1 MTKKLFFLLP
11 ILLTAFSISAQTR
24 TDKLLKNLHDNE
36 SKYIFVIAHRGDWRN
51 APENSLQSIEKA
63 IAMKV
68 DMIELDIQ
76 PTKDGNFICMHDETL
91 DRTSTG
97 KGPIKDYTTE
107 ELKKFVLRS
116 GNGIKTRQPIPTLKE
131 ALNVCKGR
139 ILVNIDKGGTYIKEI
154 MPIIQECGMEKQ
166 VIIKGYYPVE
176 KVKKEYGSNE
186 SMLYMPIVNL
196 WDKEAVATIQTFI
209 KNFTPIAYELCF
221 KDDANPNLKIIDEI
235 AKSGSRVWMNTLWD
249 SLCGGHD
256 DENALL
262 ESKDKH
268 WGWMLKHKATYSL
281 FGGKRIER
289 FGMIFSIS
297 HSKHLI
303 KEVVGF
309 LFSGTT

>member
-1 MTKKLFFLLP
+1 MTKKLFSLLL

-24 TDKLLKNLHDNE
+24 TDKLLKNLHDNK

-68 DMIELDIQ
+68 DMVELDIQ

-97 KGPIKDYTTE
+97 KGTIKNYTTE

-116 GNGIKTRQPIPTLKE
+116 GNGIKTRQPISTLKE
-131 ALNVCKGR
+131 VLNVCKDR

-154 MPIIQECGMEKQ
+154 MPIIKECGMEKQ

-186 SMLYMPIVNL
+186 SILYMPIVNL

-209 KNFTPIAYELCF
+209 KDFTPIAYELCF
-221 KDDANPNLKIIDEI
+221 KDDTTPSLRIIDEI
-235 AKSGSRVWMNTLWD
+235 IKSGSRIWMNTLWD

-262 ESKDKH
+262 EGKDRH
-268 WGWMLKHKATYSL
+268 WGWILKHKAT
-281 FGGKRIER
+281 
-289 FGMIFSIS
+289 MIQTDRPQE
-297 HSKHLI
+297 LI
-303 KEVVGF
+303 HYLEEKG
-309 LFSGTT
+309 LRNLQ

>member
-235 AKSGSRVWMNTLWD
+235 AKSGSRIWMNTLWD

-262 ESKDKH
+262 ESKDTH
-268 WGWMLKHKATYSL
+268 WGWMLKHKATMIQTDRPQELIHYLEEKGLRDLEQSSL
-281 FGGKRIER
+281 
-289 FGMIFSIS
+289 
-297 HSKHLI
+297 
-303 KEVVGF
+303 
-309 LFSGTT
+309 

>member
-166 VIIKGYYPVE
+166 GIIKGYYPVE

-221 KDDANPNLKIIDEI
+221 KDDANPNLKITDEI

-268 WGWMLKHKATYSL
+268 WGWMLKHKAT
-281 FGGKRIER
+281 
-289 FGMIFSIS
+289 MIQTDRPQE
-297 HSKHLI
+297 LI
-303 KEVVGF
+303 HYLEEKGLRDLE
-309 LFSGTT
+309 

>member
-139 ILVNIDKGGTYIKEI
+139 ILVNIDKGGTYIQEI

-268 WGWMLKHKATYSL
+268 WGWMLKHKATMIQTDRPQELIHYLEEKGLRDLEQSSL
-281 FGGKRIER
+281 
-289 FGMIFSIS
+289 
-297 HSKHLI
+297 
-303 KEVVGF
+303 
-309 LFSGTT
+309 

>member
-97 KGPIKDYTTE
+97 KGPINDYTTE

-268 WGWMLKHKATYSL
+268 WGWMLKHKAT
-281 FGGKRIER
+281 
-289 FGMIFSIS
+289 MIQTDRPQE
-297 HSKHLI
+297 LI
-303 KEVVGF
+303 HYLEEKGLRDLE
-309 LFSGTT
+309 

>member
-1 MTKKLFFLLP
+1 
-11 ILLTAFSISAQTR
+11 
-24 TDKLLKNLHDNE
+24 
-36 SKYIFVIAHRGDWRN
+36 
-51 APENSLQSIEKA
+51 
-63 IAMKV
+63 
-68 DMIELDIQ
+68 
-76 PTKDGNFICMHDETL
+76 
-91 DRTSTG
+91 
-97 KGPIKDYTTE
+97 
-107 ELKKFVLRS
+107 
-116 GNGIKTRQPIPTLKE
+116 
-131 ALNVCKGR
+131 
-139 ILVNIDKGGTYIKEI
+139 

-235 AKSGSRVWMNTLWD
+235 TKSGSRVWMNTLWD

-268 WGWMLKHKATYSL
+268 WGWMLKHKAT
-281 FGGKRIER
+281 
-289 FGMIFSIS
+289 MIQTDRPQE
-297 HSKHLI
+297 LI
-303 KEVVGF
+303 HYLEEKGLRDLE
-309 LFSGTT
+309 

>member
-268 WGWMLKHKATYSL
+268 WGWMLKHKAT
-281 FGGKRIER
+281 
-289 FGMIFSIS
+289 MIQTDSPQE
-297 HSKHLI
+297 LI
-303 KEVVGF
+303 HYLEEKGLRDLE
-309 LFSGTT
+309 

>member
-24 TDKLLKNLHDNE
+24 TDKLLKKLHDNE

-235 AKSGSRVWMNTLWD
+235 AKSGSRIWMNTLWD

-268 WGWMLKHKATYSL
+268 WGWMLKHKATMIQTDRPQELIHYLEEKGLRDLEQSSL
-281 FGGKRIER
+281 
-289 FGMIFSIS
+289 
-297 HSKHLI
+297 
-303 KEVVGF
+303 
-309 LFSGTT
+309 

>member
-68 DMIELDIQ
+68 DMIELEIQ

-221 KDDANPNLKIIDEI
+221 KDDTTPSLRIIDEI
-235 AKSGSRVWMNTLWD
+235 IKSGSRIWMNTLWD

-268 WGWMLKHKATYSL
+268 WGWMLKHKATMIQTDRPQELIHYLEEKGLRDLEQSSL
-281 FGGKRIER
+281 
-289 FGMIFSIS
+289 
-297 HSKHLI
+297 
-303 KEVVGF
+303 
-309 LFSGTT
+309 

>member
-1 MTKKLFFLLP
+1 MTKKLFSLLL

-24 TDKLLKNLHDNE
+24 TDKLLKNLHDNK

-68 DMIELDIQ
+68 DMVELDIQ

-97 KGPIKDYTTE
+97 KGEIKNYTTE

-116 GNGIKTRQPIPTLKE
+116 GNGIKTRQPISTLKE
-131 ALNVCKGR
+131 VLNVCKDR

-154 MPIIQECGMEKQ
+154 MPIIKECGMEKQ

-176 KVKKEYGSNE
+176 KVKNEYVSNE
-186 SMLYMPIVNL
+186 SILYMPIVNL

-209 KNFTPIAYELCF
+209 KDFTPIAYELCF
-221 KDDANPNLKIIDEI
+221 KDDTTPSLRIIDEI
-235 AKSGSRVWMNTLWD
+235 IKSGSRIWMNTLWD

-262 ESKDKH
+262 EGKDRH
-268 WGWMLKHKATYSL
+268 WGWMLKHKAT
-281 FGGKRIER
+281 
-289 FGMIFSIS
+289 MIQTDRPQE
-297 HSKHLI
+297 LI
-303 KEVVGF
+303 HYLEEKG
-309 LFSGTT
+309 LRNLQ

>member
-1 MTKKLFFLLP
+1 MNR
-11 ILLTAFSISAQTR
+11 SIS
-24 TDKLLKNLHDNE
+24 LL
-36 SKYIFVIAHRGDWRN
+36 
-51 APENSLQSIEKA
+51 SLIEETG
-63 IAMKV
+63 AMRRKTPW
-68 DMIELDIQ
+68 IELDIQ

-268 WGWMLKHKATYSL
+268 WGWMLKHKAT
-281 FGGKRIER
+281 
-289 FGMIFSIS
+289 MIQTDRPQE
-297 HSKHLI
+297 LI
-303 KEVVGF
+303 HYLEEKGLRDLE
-309 LFSGTT
+309 

>member
-36 SKYIFVIAHRGDWRN
+36 SKYIFVIVHRGDWRN

-235 AKSGSRVWMNTLWD
+235 AKSGSRIWMNTLWD

-268 WGWMLKHKATYSL
+268 WGWMLKHKATMIQTDRPQELIHYLEEKGLRDLEQSSL
-281 FGGKRIER
+281 
-289 FGMIFSIS
+289 
-297 HSKHLI
+297 
-303 KEVVGF
+303 
-309 LFSGTT
+309 

>member
-76 PTKDGNFICMHDETL
+76 PTKDGSFICMHDETL

-235 AKSGSRVWMNTLWD
+235 AKSGSRIWMNTLWD

-268 WGWMLKHKATYSL
+268 WGWMLKHKATMIQTDRPQELIHYLEEKGLRDLEQSSL
-281 FGGKRIER
+281 
-289 FGMIFSIS
+289 
-297 HSKHLI
+297 
-303 KEVVGF
+303 
-309 LFSGTT
+309 

>member
-76 PTKDGNFICMHDETL
+76 PTKDGSFICMHDETL

-131 ALNVCKGR
+131 ALNVCKGH

-186 SMLYMPIVNL
+186 SMLYMPSLIYG
-196 WDKEAVATIQTFI
+196 I
-209 KNFTPIAYELCF
+209 KKQLPLYKLLS
-221 KDDANPNLKIIDEI
+221 K
-235 AKSGSRVWMNTLWD
+235 TLPQ
-249 SLCGGHD
+249 
-256 DENALL
+256 LL
-262 ESKDKH
+262 TNYASK
-268 WGWMLKHKATYSL
+268 MMQI
-281 FGGKRIER
+281 RI
-289 FGMIFSIS
+289 
-297 HSKHLI
+297 
-303 KEVVGF
+303 
-309 LFSGTT
+309 

>member
-1 MTKKLFFLLP
+1 MTKKLFSLLL

-24 TDKLLKNLHDNE
+24 TDKLLKNLHDNK

-68 DMIELDIQ
+68 DMVELDIQ

-97 KGPIKDYTTE
+97 KGEIKNCTTE

-116 GNGIKTRQPIPTLKE
+116 GNGIKTRQPISTLKE
-131 ALNVCKGR
+131 VLNVCKDR

-154 MPIIQECGMEKQ
+154 MPIIKECGMEKQ

-186 SMLYMPIVNL
+186 SILYMPIVNL

-209 KNFTPIAYELCF
+209 KDFTPIAYELCF
-221 KDDANPNLKIIDEI
+221 KDDTTPSLRIIDEI
-235 AKSGSRVWMNTLWD
+235 IKSGSRIWMNTLWD

-262 ESKDKH
+262 EGKDRH
-268 WGWMLKHKATYSL
+268 WGWMLKHKAT
-281 FGGKRIER
+281 
-289 FGMIFSIS
+289 MIQTDRPQE
-297 HSKHLI
+297 LI
-303 KEVVGF
+303 HYLEEKG
-309 LFSGTT
+309 LRNLQ

>member
-1 MTKKLFFLLP
+1 M
-11 ILLTAFSISAQTR
+11 
-24 TDKLLKNLHDNE
+24 KNLHDNE

-235 AKSGSRVWMNTLWD
+235 AKSGSRIWMNTLWD

-268 WGWMLKHKATYSL
+268 WGWMLKHKATMIQTDRPQELIHYL
-281 FGGKRIER
+281 EEKGLRDTGT
-289 FGMIFSIS
+289 IFSIS

-303 KEVVGF
+303 YKEVASF
-309 LFSGTT
+309 LFSGTTLTHFCKKKVNSPP

>member
-116 GNGIKTRQPIPTLKE
+116 GNGIKTRQPIPTLKK

-268 WGWMLKHKATYSL
+268 WGWMLKHKAT
-281 FGGKRIER
+281 
-289 FGMIFSIS
+289 MIQTDRPQE
-297 HSKHLI
+297 LI
-303 KEVVGF
+303 HYLEEKGLRDLE
-309 LFSGTT
+309 

>member
-268 WGWMLKHKATYSL
+268 WGWMLKHIAT
-281 FGGKRIER
+281 
-289 FGMIFSIS
+289 MIQTDRPQE
-297 HSKHLI
+297 LI
-303 KEVVGF
+303 HYLEEKGLRDLE
-309 LFSGTT
+309 

>member
-166 VIIKGYYPVE
+166 IIIKGYYPVE

-221 KDDANPNLKIIDEI
+221 KDEANPNLKIIDEI
-235 AKSGSRVWMNTLWD
+235 AKSGSRIWMNTLWD

-268 WGWMLKHKATYSL
+268 WGWILEHKATMIQTDSPQELIHYLEEKGLRDLEQSSL
-281 FGGKRIER
+281 
-289 FGMIFSIS
+289 
-297 HSKHLI
+297 
-303 KEVVGF
+303 
-309 LFSGTT
+309 

>member
-235 AKSGSRVWMNTLWD
+235 AKSGSRVWMNTLWE

-256 DENALL
+256 DANALL

-268 WGWMLKHKATYSL
+268 WAWMLKHKAT
-281 FGGKRIER
+281 
-289 FGMIFSIS
+289 MIQTDRPQE
-297 HSKHLI
+297 LI
-303 KEVVGF
+303 HYLEEKGLRDLE
-309 LFSGTT
+309 

>member
-1 MTKKLFFLLP
+1 MTKKLFSLLL

-24 TDKLLKNLHDNE
+24 TDKLLKNLHDNK

-68 DMIELDIQ
+68 DMVELDIQ

-97 KGPIKDYTTE
+97 KGEIKNYTTE

-116 GNGIKTRQPIPTLKE
+116 GNGIKTRQPISTLKE
-131 ALNVCKGR
+131 VLNVCKDR

-154 MPIIQECGMEKQ
+154 MPIIKECGMEKQ

-186 SMLYMPIVNL
+186 SILYKPIVNL
-196 WDKEAVATIQTFI
+196 WDKEEVATIQTII
-209 KNFTPIAYELCF
+209 KDFTPIAYELCF
-221 KDDANPNLKIIDEI
+221 KDDTTPSLRIIDEI
-235 AKSGSRVWMNTLWD
+235 IKSGSRIWMNTLWD

-262 ESKDKH
+262 EGKDRH
-268 WGWMLKHKATYSL
+268 WGWMLKHKAT
-281 FGGKRIER
+281 
-289 FGMIFSIS
+289 MIQTDRPQEHI
-297 HSKHLI
+297 HYLEEKGLRN
-303 KEVVGF
+303 
-309 LFSGTT
+309 LQ

>member
-24 TDKLLKNLHDNE
+24 TDKLLKNLHDKE

-235 AKSGSRVWMNTLWD
+235 AKSGSRIWMNTLWD

-268 WGWMLKHKATYSL
+268 WGWMLKHKATMIQTDRPQELIHYLEEKGLRDLEQSSL
-281 FGGKRIER
+281 
-289 FGMIFSIS
+289 
-297 HSKHLI
+297 
-303 KEVVGF
+303 
-309 LFSGTT
+309 

>member
-1 MTKKLFFLLP
+1 MTKKLFSLLL

-24 TDKLLKNLHDNE
+24 TDKLLKNLHDNK

-68 DMIELDIQ
+68 DMVELDIQ

-97 KGPIKDYTTE
+97 KGEIKNYTTE

-116 GNGIKTRQPIPTLKE
+116 GNGIKTRQPISTLKE
-131 ALNVCKGR
+131 VLNVCKDR

-154 MPIIQECGMEKQ
+154 MPIIKECGMEKQ
-166 VIIKGYYPVE
+166 VIIKGRYPVE
-176 KVKKEYGSNE
+176 KVQEEYGTNT
-186 SMLYMPIVNL
+186 SMLYMPIIHL
-196 WDKEAVATIQTFI
+196 WKEEDIKATESFI
-209 KNFTPIAYELCF
+209 KDFTPIAYELCF
-221 KDDANPNLKIIDEI
+221 KDEQTSNLKVIDKI
-235 AKSGSRVWMNTLWD
+235 VQSGSRVWMNTLWD

-262 ESKDKH
+262 EGKDKH
-268 WGWMLKHKATYSL
+268 WGWILEHKAT
-281 FGGKRIER
+281 
-289 FGMIFSIS
+289 MIQTDRPQE
-297 HSKHLI
+297 LI
-303 KEVVGF
+303 KYLEDKG
-309 LFSGTT
+309 LRKL

>member
-235 AKSGSRVWMNTLWD
+235 TKSGSRVWMNTLWD

-268 WGWMLKHKATYSL
+268 WGWMLKHKATMIQTDRPQELIHYLEEKGLRDLEQSSL
-281 FGGKRIER
+281 
-289 FGMIFSIS
+289 
-297 HSKHLI
+297 
-303 KEVVGF
+303 
-309 LFSGTT
+309 

>member
-1 MTKKLFFLLP
+1 MTKKLFFLTTY
-11 ILLTAFSISAQTR
+11 LLTAFSISAQTR
-24 TDKLLKNLHDNE
+24 TDKLLKNSNMIMNR
-36 SKYIFVIAHRGDWRN
+36 KYIFVIAHRGDWRN

-107 ELKKFVLRS
+107 ELKKVRPTQRQR
-116 GNGIKTRQPIPTLKE
+116 NQTRQPIPTLKE

-268 WGWMLKHKATYSL
+268 WGWMLKHKAT
-281 FGGKRIER
+281 
-289 FGMIFSIS
+289 MIQTDRPQE
-297 HSKHLI
+297 LI
-303 KEVVGF
+303 HYLEEKGLRDLE
-309 LFSGTT
+309 

>member
-1 MTKKLFFLLP
+1 MTKKLFSLLL

-24 TDKLLKNLHDNE
+24 TDKLLKNLHDNK

-68 DMIELDIQ
+68 DMVELDIQ

-97 KGPIKDYTTE
+97 KGEIKNYTTE

-116 GNGIKTRQPIPTLKE
+116 GNGIKTRQPISTLKE
-131 ALNVCKGR
+131 VLNVCKDR

-154 MPIIQECGMEKQ
+154 MPIIKECGMEKQ

-186 SMLYMPIVNL
+186 SILYMPIVNL

-209 KNFTPIAYELCF
+209 KDFTPIAYELCF
-221 KDDANPNLKIIDEI
+221 KDDTTPSIRIIDEI
-235 AKSGSRVWMNTLWD
+235 IKSGSRIWMNTLWD

-262 ESKDKH
+262 EGKDRH
-268 WGWMLKHKATYSL
+268 WGWMLKHNAT
-281 FGGKRIER
+281 
-289 FGMIFSIS
+289 MIQTDRPQE
-297 HSKHLI
+297 LI
-303 KEVVGF
+303 HYLEEKG
-309 LFSGTT
+309 LRNLQ

>member
-1 MTKKLFFLLP
+1 MTKKLFFVLP

-76 PTKDGNFICMHDETL
+76 PTKDGSFICMHDETL

-235 AKSGSRVWMNTLWD
+235 AKSGSRIWMNTLWD

-268 WGWMLKHKATYSL
+268 WGWMLKHKATMIQTDRPQELIHYLEEKGLRDLEQSSL
-281 FGGKRIER
+281 
-289 FGMIFSIS
+289 
-297 HSKHLI
+297 
-303 KEVVGF
+303 
-309 LFSGTT
+309 

>member
-11 ILLTAFSISAQTR
+11 ILLTAFSISEQTR

-268 WGWMLKHKATYSL
+268 WGWMLKHKAT
-281 FGGKRIER
+281 
-289 FGMIFSIS
+289 MIQTDRPQE
-297 HSKHLI
+297 LI
-303 KEVVGF
+303 HYLEEKGLRDLE
-309 LFSGTT
+309 

>member
-186 SMLYMPIVNL
+186 SMLYMPIANL

-268 WGWMLKHKATYSL
+268 WGWMLKHKATMIQTDRPQELIHYLEEKGLRDLEQSSL
-281 FGGKRIER
+281 
-289 FGMIFSIS
+289 
-297 HSKHLI
+297 
-303 KEVVGF
+303 
-309 LFSGTT
+309 